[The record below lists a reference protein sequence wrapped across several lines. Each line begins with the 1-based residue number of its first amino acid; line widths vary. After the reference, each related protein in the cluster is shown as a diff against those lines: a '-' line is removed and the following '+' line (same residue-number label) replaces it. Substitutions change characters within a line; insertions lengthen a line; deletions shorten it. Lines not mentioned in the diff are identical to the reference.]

1 MNKTK
6 AFQLLRDKLPPLNA
20 DFAASFEAKCEL
32 IVLERNQPLV
42 KFQSNSR
49 KMYFLVSGSLIRN
62 IITSKGKEKTV
73 LFHTESF
80 LDILKCHDTVHL
92 HTTTAYEIVAN
103 ERSVVLAIDYDFLL
117 HNSLNDLDLARFY
130 LKKTEEALL
139 MLNLFR
145 NFHLGLTSEE
155 YLKWL
160 YENHSFLFLRFPAQ
174 NIASFMGITNV
185 WLSKLKA
192 RAIY

>member
-1 MNKTK
+1 MDKAT
-6 AFQLLRDKLPPLNA
+6 AFQLLLEKLPPLSPG
-20 DFAASFEAKCEL
+20 FAAAFEARCEL
-32 IVLERNQPLV
+32 MILERNELLV
-42 KFQSNSR
+42 RFQSSAR
-49 KMYFLVSGSLIRN
+49 KMYFLLSGSLIRN
-62 IITSKGKEKTV
+62 IMTSKGKEKTV

-80 LDILKCHDTVHL
+80 LDILKCHDAVHL
-92 HTTTAYEIVAN
+92 NITTVYEIIAN
-103 ERSVVLAIDYDFLL
+103 ERSVVVAIDYDFLL
-117 HNSLNDLDLARFY
+117 QNSLNDLTLAGFY

-160 YENHSFLFLRFPAQ
+160 HENHAFLFQRFPAQ

-185 WLSKLKA
+185 WLSKLKSKM
-192 RAIY
+192 IV

>member
-1 MNKTK
+1 MNKAI
-6 AFQLLRDKLPPLNA
+6 AFQLLQEKLPPLNPE
-20 DFAASFEAKCEL
+20 FAVAFEARCEL
-32 IVLERNQPLV
+32 MILERNEPLV
-42 KFQSNSR
+42 RFQSSAR
-49 KMYFLVSGSLIRN
+49 KMYFLLSGSLIRN

-80 LDILKCHDTVHL
+80 LDILKCHDSVHL
-92 HTTTAYEIVAN
+92 HTTTTYEIVAN
-103 ERSVVLAIDYDFLL
+103 ERSVVLAVDYDFLL
-117 HNSLNDLDLARFY
+117 QNSLNDLALAQFY

-160 YENHSFLFLRFPAQ
+160 HEHHGFLFQRFPAQ

-192 RAIY
+192 KMTF